1 MGSCARPR
9 PPTRIL
15 AQVRSDRIPLNIVR
29 DLEKR
34 VLPDNGMGTESILKD
49 RSKTGGFIC
58 STPSFR
64 LGCAE
69 PVHKPADRL
78 FFIGTSEKVPM
89 VRHDTVGKDRYGELC
104 QSLAKH
110 EFDLMVFL
118 FAKKHLGLQHCAVAQ
133 VKDASFGAISEF
145 SCHIGYN
152 L

>member
-1 MGSCARPR
+1 MGICARPR
-9 PPTRIL
+9 PPTRIF

-29 DLEKR
+29 DFEKR

-78 FFIGTSEKVPM
+78 FFIGPSEKVPM

-110 EFDLMVFL
+110 EFDLLVFL

-133 VKDASFGAISEF
+133 VENASLGAISEF
-145 SCHIGYN
+145 SCHIGFN